1 MVQADPLRDYYQDLG
16 VPPTAGPEEVTK
28 AFRKLAL
35 KCHPDRNPGCEEEFK
50 TKFQVIQAAHEV
62 LNDPERR
69 LKYDLDRK
77 KQTAR
82 NRPPAPARNAYS
94 SFTTGASNYPPPP
107 RRTPFPTQA
116 PRPPPNK
123 PQASTASTNGAN
135 RFTHFPRPPP
145 PAQRPNTRDD
155 ADARRN
161 VFQAWERMNP
171 NKTPPNAE
179 DAAYAKTR
187 ANTASRAS
195 TAGTAKPGMGRS
207 NTTRMPRKSGF
218 DPATPGA
225 DEPQAHGSAYYTTA
239 RHSKD
244 PPPDQTES
252 DQSTPRKADPLRN
265 FRTQAAYDEDVPFTE
280 GQRHRT
286 PYASRSGE
294 RMQFSSEGLGR
305 SASTRHSPR
314 QFSENDTSDPSTS
327 RPPRHRSV
335 SPPPRRPPFT
345 TSQTS
350 AKGPPRHNPGG
361 NATRPFFMYDSSDDD
376 KEEELPSF
384 PPPNPGAPRRASGFP
399 QKSPQTRGPTK
410 PPGSTGDAPPGFKG
424 QSTKMYDSFTSNHFN
439 VFSDTTWTS
448 PWVKPATPFRGTA
461 DHATAAPAKPAE
473 AKLVGFAKYA
483 NSPWMF
489 PSSVLPKKDRR
500 TFPLSTPHLFSNPKL
515 GRTPQPS
522 KGNADPTS
530 FNIPTAD
537 ETFKNNF
544 PGLKSRSAESIN
556 TTFSPEEW
564 SGTFKGNS
572 DYFAVPIGNGKT
584 TKGRQ
589 SPTRG
594 RPASRPQSTHQN
606 SSQGPPPPPP
616 PPPFFA
622 PSQQSSHMPPPA
634 PPVNT
639 QAAPGAPPV
648 KFSPQQWQQTF
659 KEPSWVYPTTSPT
672 RPASTSSKRPG
683 PPKSR
688 KGPTVPKAATVTDAT
703 DEPTLNGTSY
713 ARPQSISSDE
723 SSNAMEIDSETPPIP
738 NGKRRAPVRE
748 ARTVPASPHRADWKD
763 DAPKQATTAPTSAT
777 EPQGPGLDGLAG
789 LKNVAPFVPTTN
801 GGLRDLNDLSSSLP
815 FHSAPSAAHPLK
827 PSTVD
832 NFGLPTLPKAP
843 EEPVPLTKQSF
854 ALYMQR
860 MYTYISGFNKFNND
874 MLNHFR
880 GRQESLQNLHPAWLT
895 AVGEPT
901 GKLGFD
907 SYMLGLKEDE
917 RIRLHWNVGTEKH
930 QRNME
935 ICQQIRLKAA
945 RGLPEQ

>member
-16 VPPTAGPEEVTK
+16 VQPNAGPEEVTK

-69 LKYDLDRK
+69 FKYDLDRK

-82 NRPPAPARNAYS
+82 NRPSAPPRNAYS

-107 RRTPFPTQA
+107 RRNPFPTQA
-116 PRPPPNK
+116 PRPPPPNK

-145 PAQRPNTRDD
+145 TAQRPNTRDD

-171 NKTPPNAE
+171 NKPPPNAE
-179 DAAYAKTR
+179 DAAYARTR
-187 ANTASRAS
+187 ANFPSQAS
-195 TAGTAKPGMGRS
+195 TAGTAKPGLGRS

-239 RHSKD
+239 RHSRD

-265 FRTQAAYDEDVPFTE
+265 FRTQERYDEDVPFTE

-286 PYASRSGE
+286 PYSSSHSGE
-294 RMQFSSEGLGR
+294 RMKFSSEGLGR
-305 SASTRHSPR
+305 SASTRNSPR
-314 QFSENDTSDPSTS
+314 QFSENDASDPSTARAS
-327 RPPRHRSV
+327 RHRSPPRH
-335 SPPPRRPPFT
+335 
-345 TSQTS
+345 
-350 AKGPPRHNPGG
+350 KPGG
-361 NATRPFFMYDSSDDD
+361 NATRPFFMYGSSDSD
-376 KEEELPSF
+376 KEEELFST
-384 PPPNPGAPRRASGFP
+384 PPKPPAPGAPRRANGFP
-399 QKSPQTRGPTK
+399 QKFPQTGRRAKT
-410 PPGSTGDAPPGFKG
+410 PPS
-424 QSTKMYDSFTSNHFN
+424 
-439 VFSDTTWTS
+439 
-448 PWVKPATPFRGTA
+448 
-461 DHATAAPAKPAE
+461 
-473 AKLVGFAKYA
+473 
-483 NSPWMF
+483 
-489 PSSVLPKKDRR
+489 
-500 TFPLSTPHLFSNPKL
+500 
-515 GRTPQPS
+515 
-522 KGNADPTS
+522 
-530 FNIPTAD
+530 
-537 ETFKNNF
+537 
-544 PGLKSRSAESIN
+544 LKSRSAESIN

-564 SGTFKGNS
+564 SGTFQGNP
-572 DYFAVPIGNGKT
+572 DYFAVPTGNGKT

-594 RPASRPQSTHQN
+594 RPASRPQSTQQN

-622 PSQQSSHMPPPA
+622 PPQQSSHMPPP
-634 PPVNT
+634 PPPITT
-639 QAAPGAPPV
+639 QAGPGAPPV
-648 KFSPQQWQQTF
+648 KFSPQEWQQTF
-659 KEPSWVYPTTSPT
+659 KEPSWVYPATSPT

-683 PPKSR
+683 PPRSR
-688 KGPTVPKAATVTDAT
+688 KASTVPKPATVTDAT
-703 DEPTLNGTSY
+703 EEPTLNGTSR
-713 ARPQSISSDE
+713 AHPQSISSDE
-723 SSNAMEIDSETPPIP
+723 SSNAMDIDTETPPIA
-738 NGKRRAPVRE
+738 NGKRRQPDRE

-763 DAPKQATTAPTSAT
+763 NAPRQAATAPSSAT

-789 LKNVAPFVPTTN
+789 LKNVAPLASAN
-801 GGLRDLNDLSSSLP
+801 GGLRDLNDLGLSLP
-815 FHSAPSAAHPLK
+815 FNSATSTAHPLK

-832 NFGLPTLPKAP
+832 NYGLPAMPKAP
-843 EEPVPLTKQSF
+843 DEPVPLTKQSF
-854 ALYMQR
+854 GIYMQR
-860 MYTYISGFNKFNND
+860 MYTYMSAFNKFNSD
-874 MLNHFR
+874 ILNHFR
-880 GRQESLQNLHPAWLT
+880 GRQESLQKLHPAWLT
-895 AVGEPT
+895 SVGEPS

-930 QRNME
+930 QRSME
-935 ICQQIRLKAA
+935 ICQQIRLKAS